1 MNAPTSAYLIRRGE
15 LNPGWIMLYA
25 ATLAL
30 QLISALVRY
39 FIAYAVIWVPS
50 KLEFWDLPVH
60 NLALLIAFAPLVISL
75 ATLVLPLGGWWFEQ
89 QAGGRQPSERERIA
103 FDYAFAELAQADPA
117 LRPPRRWFVTD
128 DQDPNACVYAD
139 TLMVTRGMLDNPFFP
154 AVLAHELGHFNTSDG
169 RLTAALYRLTTP
181 PHKPVRFPFKTLA
194 YLASG
199 RLAMAPVQTAWAIYW
214 RHREMLADDYAAN
227 LGQATALE
235 TYLDTHALD
244 GDLPTPF
251 KTFGR
256 TSHPWTEHRIDR
268 LQARSPNG

>member
-1 MNAPTSAYLIRRGE
+1 MSVPRRAYVIRRGE
-15 LNPGWIMLYA
+15 LNPGWITLYA
-25 ATLAL
+25 ITWGL
-30 QLISALVRY
+30 QLVSAAVRY
-39 FIAYAVIWVPS
+39 FIAYAVIWIPS
-50 KLEFWDLPVH
+50 KIEYWDLPVH
-60 NLALLIAFAPLVISL
+60 DLALLIAFAPLLISL

-103 FDYAFAELAQADPA
+103 FDYAFAELAKADPA

-139 TLMVTRGMLDNPFFP
+139 TLMLTRGMLDNPFFP

-181 PHKPVRFPFKTLA
+181 PHKPVRFPLKGLA

-214 RHREMLADDYAAN
+214 RHREMLADDYAAK
-227 LGQATALE
+227 LGQGPVLE

-251 KTFGR
+251 KVFGR

-268 LQARSPNG
+268 LQARSPNS

>member
-15 LNPGWIMLYA
+15 LNPGWITLYA
-25 ATLAL
+25 MTWAL
-30 QLISALVRY
+30 QLISAAVRY
-39 FIAYAVIWVPS
+39 YIAYAVIWVPS
-50 KLEFWDLPVH
+50 KIEFWNLPVH
-60 NLALLIAFAPLVISL
+60 DLALLIAFAPLAISI
-75 ATLVLPLGGWWFEQ
+75 ATLVLPVGGWWFEQ
-89 QAGGRQPSERERIA
+89 QTGGRQPSERERIA
-103 FDYAFAELAQADPA
+103 FDYAFAELTKADPG

-181 PHKPVRFPFKTLA
+181 PHQPVRFPFKTLA

-199 RLAMAPVQTAWAIYW
+199 RLAMAPV
-214 RHREMLADDYAAN
+214 LADDYAAKLN
-227 LGQATALE
+227 QGPALE

-268 LQARSPNG
+268 LQARSPHS